1 MRACAGTPADDG
13 GDHVELAETF
23 ATVPL
28 LSSLDSR
35 TLKRLA
41 QDAKRRT
48 YAPGKVIIKQ
58 DSPASALYVILRGR
72 VRVDKLAGTEGEALA
87 TTPGDFFGELALI
100 EDNPRSATITAVDET
115 ECALFVAWE
124 FTALLK
130 EHPQIA
136 VPIMYALIERLHR
149 HEKREHASA

>member
-1 MRACAGTPADDG
+1 M
-13 GDHVELAETF
+13 ELTQTLAS
-23 ATVPL
+23 VPL
-28 LSSLDSR
+28 LSSLDAK

-48 YAPGKVIIKQ
+48 YEPGDVIIREEA
-58 DSPASALYVILRGR
+58 PASALYIILSGR
-72 VRVDKLAGTEGEALA
+72 VRVDKNPAVEGEPLA
-87 TTPGDFFGELALI
+87 HLTAGDFFGELALI
-100 EDNPRSATITAVDET
+100 EDNPRSATITAVDQT
-115 ECALFVAWE
+115 ECALFVSWE

-149 HEKREHASA
+149 HEKRQHRSA